1 MSKIK
6 DNLGVALVAEIVVQL
21 SSSGLS
27 NSDFEV
33 ADIQRLAAEL
43 KAMHS
48 MVISGDLSEDQAVL
62 HRELRF
68 NAFEMRLLAIKGVDE
83 IALGR
88 ILDGVGKVIRRFYGV

>member
-1 MSKIK
+1 MSKVK
-6 DNLGVALVAEIVVQL
+6 DDLGLALVAELVVQL
-21 SSSGLS
+21 SSNGLS
-27 NSDFEV
+27 NRDLEV

-43 KAMHS
+43 KAIHS
-48 MVISGDLSEDQAVL
+48 MVIAGEFSENQATL

-88 ILDGVGKVIRRFYGV
+88 MLDGMGKVIRRFYGI

>member
-6 DNLGVALVAEIVVQL
+6 GDLGLALVAEFVVQL
-21 SSSGLS
+21 SSNGVS
-27 NSDFEV
+27 NRDLEV

-43 KAMHS
+43 KAIHA
-48 MVISGDLSEDQAVL
+48 MVISGELSAGQAAL

-68 NAFEMRLLAIKGVDE
+68 NAFEMRLWAIKGVNE

-88 ILDGVGKVIRRFYGV
+88 MLDGMGKVIRRFYGV

>member
-6 DNLGVALVAEIVVQL
+6 GDLGLALVAEFVVQL
-21 SSSGLS
+21 SSNGLS
-27 NSDFEV
+27 NRDLEV

-43 KAMHS
+43 KAIHA
-48 MVISGDLSEDQAVL
+48 MVISGELSPGQAAL

-68 NAFEMRLLAIKGVDE
+68 NAFEMRLLAIKGVNE

-88 ILDGVGKVIRRFYGV
+88 MLDGMGKVIRRFYGV